1 MRRMLVRVLLL
12 LVSLGLELALAD
24 DVLRPG
30 TPQLDRPTLMALG
43 VKLPVSGDDNY
54 NARVS
59 VRYRQAGATA
69 WREALPLFRVIPES
83 VVGWPVEP
91 QFSGSIFDL
100 RPATTYE
107 IELHV
112 VDPDGNVDQT
122 LTLAGTTRAIPR
134 DPAAPNEKVVTDAQG
149 LRTAL
154 ARAQPGDV
162 IRLADGVYT
171 GSFSMS
177 AAGTP
182 ENPIVIRGTSQDG
195 TILDGGDCSGCNVL
209 EVYGAGWVHIER
221 LTIRNANRA
230 IRFQTHGAEGNVVRR
245 VFILNTK
252 LGIGSR
258 EDQKDF
264 YIGDNILAGRLSWP
278 SVYTDDGGA
287 HSNDDGIRVQGFGHV
302 ICHNVISGYGDAMK
316 VEQDG
321 ARAVDFYGN
330 EVLSAYDN
338 GVELD
343 GSEGNARCLR
353 NRFTNTYA
361 TLSVQ
366 PIYGGPAYLIRNV
379 VVNVTNEQ
387 MKFHALGTVPPQE
400 PSGIFAFHNTFV
412 SPSLALNL
420 STSSATHHFLVLNN
434 LFVGPAQLAGARTV
448 DWTGRIADGLFD
460 YNGYFPD
467 GGFRFYILG
476 GAALSSPSFAALQRG
491 GFETHGVLLGLP
503 IFANGLRP
511 PQSYRT
517 TLEPQDTRLDAHSNA
532 IDRGAVLPNVNDGFT
547 GAGPDLG
554 ALELGCPAPI
564 YGPRPEGVDESNE
577 PLGCEP
583 PAPAPA
589 MAKTASR
596 SRRAAATLSPRPS
609 AASTSRRKSAR
620 DSEAFS
626 FSRMAGLM

>member
-1 MRRMLVRVLLL
+1 MLVRVLLL
-12 LVSLGLELALAD
+12 LLVLPLELVLAE

-69 WREALPLFRVIPES
+69 WREALPLYRVLLES
-83 VVGWPVEP
+83 VVGWEVEP

-100 RPATTYE
+100 RPGVTYE

-112 VDPDGNVDQT
+112 VDPDGSVDQT
-122 LTLAGTTRAIPR
+122 LTLAGTTRAVPG
-134 DPAAPNEKVVTDAQG
+134 DPAAPSEKTVSDAEG
-149 LRTAL
+149 LRAAL
-154 ARAQPGDV
+154 ARAQAGDV
-162 IRLADGVYT
+162 IRLADGIYT

-182 ENPIVIRGTSQDG
+182 EKPIVIRGTSQEG
-195 TILDGGDCSGCNVL
+195 TILDGGDCSSCNVL
-209 EVYGAGWVHIER
+209 EVYGAGFVHIER

-230 IRFQTHGAEGNVVRR
+230 IRFQTRGAEGNVVRR

-252 LGIGSR
+252 LGIGAR

-264 YIGDNILAGRLSWP
+264 YLCDNILAGRLSWP
-278 SVYTDDGGA
+278 SVYTDDNGA
-287 HSNDDGIRVQGFGHV
+287 RSNDDGIRVQGFGHV
-302 ICHNVISGYGDAMK
+302 VCHNLIAGYGDALK

-321 ARAVDFYGN
+321 SRAVDFYGN

-343 GSEGNARCLR
+343 GSEANARCLR

-379 VVNVTNEQ
+379 VVNVAHEQ
-387 MKFHALGTVPPQE
+387 MKFHGLGTVPPQE
-400 PSGIFAFHNTFV
+400 PSGVFAFHNTFI

-420 STSSATHHFLVLNN
+420 ATSATTHHFLVLNN
-434 LFVGPAQLAGARTV
+434 LFVGPAQLAAGRTV
-448 DWTGRIADGLFD
+448 DWTGRIDDGLFD
-460 YNGYFPD
+460 FNGYFPE
-467 GGFRFYILG
+467 GGFRFNILG
-476 GAALSSPSFAALQRG
+476 RGLLNFPSFAALQQG
-491 GFETHGVLLGLP
+491 GFETHGALLVLP
-503 IFANGLRP
+503 IFANGLTP
-511 PQSYRT
+511 PASYRA
-517 TLEPQDTRLDAHSNA
+517 TLEPQDTALAPQSNA

-547 GAGPDLG
+547 GAAPDLG

-583 PAPAPA
+583 PA
-589 MAKTASR
+589 MAKMPSR
-596 SRRAAATLSPRPS
+596 SRRAAETLSWRPS
-609 AASTSRRKSAR
+609 AASTSRCNSSR
-620 DSEAFS
+620 DSAAFN
-626 FSRMAGLM
+626 FSWIAGLM